1 MKLDAPMSLHP
12 NETILL
18 MDHSNDIY
26 TLTLNLPEKS
36 NALSI
41 RFIAALQG
49 AFDELAEDKTIKV
62 IILAGNGPIFSSGHD
77 LMEIREDYSYP
88 GMPALYS
95 QCSNMTITMRKQP
108 QPIIAKVHRTAVALG
123 CQLVSNCDL
132 AVAANDSTFSLPGSN
147 IGLFCSSPAVAV
159 GRVLSPKHAME
170 MLLISAAISAGDAY
184 HFGLIIKVVTIEEL
198 DNAVLVYAKKIARSS
213 SMTMSIGKPAFYE
226 QLDTELSAAYAF
238 TSEMMA
244 RNMQEYDAQE
254 GIEAFLENRHLK
266 WRGR

>member
-26 TLTLNLPEKS
+26 TLTLNRPEKS

-108 QPIIAKVHRTAVALG
+108 QPIIAKVHRTAVAVG

-159 GRVLSPKHAME
+159 GRVLE
-170 MLLISAAISAGDAY
+170 MLLIGAAISAGDAY

-238 TSEMMA
+238 TS
-244 RNMQEYDAQE
+244 
-254 GIEAFLENRHLK
+254 
-266 WRGR
+266 